1 MLLKSLPR
9 VTIHLSQ
16 IAFKQYFSQEPELEG
31 HEQSTFITDITED
44 QIYCGWWSNILLKN
58 TAIDFTADIVQKFLH
73 SFYTM
78 LWVRSH
84 MVRKKICG
92 VHNNEDKPMV
102 PSGRTSGTPSPCC
115 LTGKP
120 TGFHQVGILI
130 KCYWMPSAI
139 KWEKNS
145 LPGESS
151 ATLKCSGS
159 GKHGCTFKVN
169 L

>member
-1 MLLKSLPR
+1 
-9 VTIHLSQ
+9 
-16 IAFKQYFSQEPELEG
+16 
-31 HEQSTFITDITED
+31 
-44 QIYCGWWSNILLKN
+44 
-58 TAIDFTADIVQKFLH
+58 
-73 SFYTM
+73 M

-84 MVRKKICG
+84 MVRKKVCG
-92 VHNNEDKPMV
+92 VHNKEDKPMV

-159 GKHGCTFKVN
+159 GKHGCTFEVKLESCNEDEIFHHPIQINVFQKSKWSSHAPGYGALFTGGRGLVGLTLDAEVHDVVPESLLN
-169 L
+169 EEVHDVVPEN